1 MIGLPHHQTRAGL
14 ESYPSRAG
22 PNTIGARRPRRWRRA
37 VVGPGSISG
46 QEVARLLEGQVEARE
61 PSRSGA
67 ETDHPRRRLAHPTLV
82 STTRSPV
89 HPERVVRE
97 GAGSLGSRVV
107 LEMPETRYAKSGE
120 LSIAY
125 QVVGDGPRDILF
137 VSGFVSNVE
146 LMWDVPWINRVLER
160 LSPMG
165 RVILFDKRGTGLSDR
180 TLGSGSAEDR
190 MDDLR
195 AVVEAAD
202 VHDAVLIGLSEGGPL
217 AILFAT
223 TYPER
228 VGRLVLWGTF
238 ARLLDAP
245 DYPSALTADLA
256 DAFIAQVKEQ
266 WGSGRALRNF
276 VHHLP
281 DDAATDRVMA
291 RYERQTATPGVV
303 SDVLFHNTRMDVRG
317 ALSAVQVPTLVVHRS
332 HDPLVS
338 IKDARRM
345 AEGIP
350 GARFVELPG
359 DWHVNGQV
367 GGDDEIFDVI
377 GDFLTEGE
385 PARERHFDRVLA
397 TVLFTDI
404 VDSTNRAMTV
414 GDRSWR
420 ALLERHDDAARREID
435 HFGGIFVTRTG
446 DGLLATFDGPGRAV
460 RAAQTIA
467 DRVKPLGIQIRAGLH
482 TGEIERRDDD
492 VAGIGVHIGSRI
504 CALAGPD
511 EVLVSNTVK
520 DLVMG
525 SDIEFADRAV
535 HDLKGVPGSWQLWA
549 AV

>member
-1 MIGLPHHQTRAGL
+1 MFTEHRARDARCVSGTR
-14 ESYPSRAG
+14 
-22 PNTIGARRPRRWRRA
+22 
-37 VVGPGSISG
+37 
-46 QEVARLLEGQVEARE
+46 
-61 PSRSGA
+61 
-67 ETDHPRRRLAHPTLV
+67 
-82 STTRSPV
+82 
-89 HPERVVRE
+89 
-97 GAGSLGSRVV
+97 SLGSGLV
-107 LEMPETRYAKSGE
+107 LEMPETRYARSGD

-125 QVVGDGPRDILF
+125 QVVGDGPPDILF

-146 LMWDVPWINRVLER
+146 LMWDIPWINRMLER
-160 LSPMG
+160 LTSMG
-165 RVILFDKRGTGLSDR
+165 RVVLFDKRGTGLSDR
-180 TLGSGSAEDR
+180 TLGSGSAEER

-195 AVVEAAD
+195 AVADAAG
-202 VHDAVLIGLSEGGPL
+202 VQDAALIGLSEGGPL
-217 AILFAT
+217 ALLFAT

-228 VGRLVLWGTF
+228 VRALVLWGTF

-245 DYPSALTADLA
+245 DYPSSFTPEVADN
-256 DAFIAQVKEQ
+256 FIAQVEQQ

-332 HDPLVS
+332 NDPL
-338 IKDARRM
+338 IPIENARAM
-345 AEGIP
+345 SDGIP
-350 GARFVELPG
+350 GARFVALPG

-367 GGDDEIFDVI
+367 GGDDEVFDII
-377 GDFLTEGE
+377 GDFLTDGE
-385 PARERHFDRVLA
+385 PVRERQIDRVLA

-404 VDSTNRAMTV
+404 VDSTTRAMTV

-420 ALLERHDDAARREID
+420 ALLERHDNAARREIE
-435 HFGGIFVTRTG
+435 HYGGIFVTRTG

-467 DRVKPLGIQIRAGLH
+467 DRIKPLGIQIRAGLH

-492 VAGIGVHIGSRI
+492 VAGIGVHIGARI